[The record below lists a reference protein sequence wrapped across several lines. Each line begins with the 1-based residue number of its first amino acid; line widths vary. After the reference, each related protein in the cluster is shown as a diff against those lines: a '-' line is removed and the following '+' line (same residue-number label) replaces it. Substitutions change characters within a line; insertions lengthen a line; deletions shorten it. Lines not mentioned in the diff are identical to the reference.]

1 MQGTVERCEA
11 CKVVLTKGMEGTS
24 SQRRRDGDRALNETL
39 WDFLGQLLEDWR
51 GAEVIW
57 TENNFT
63 LLERRES

>member
-1 MQGTVERCEA
+1 
-11 CKVVLTKGMEGTS
+11 MESTS